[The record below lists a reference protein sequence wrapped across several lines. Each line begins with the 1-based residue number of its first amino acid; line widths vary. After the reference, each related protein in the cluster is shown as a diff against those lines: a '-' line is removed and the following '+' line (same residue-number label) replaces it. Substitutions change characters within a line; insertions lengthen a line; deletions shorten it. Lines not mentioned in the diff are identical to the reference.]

1 MSIRAIDVKP
11 LKNYELE
18 VVFENGEIKKFDVKP
33 YLQYKAFQKIKNIE
47 MFNTV
52 KIGGLSIEW
61 ADGTD
66 ICPDELYNNSRIVFH
81 RVKEVT
87 PLEDMLLKIKFVNNE
102 TKVYDV
108 KPIIKK
114 WKVFSELKDNEL
126 FEKVKVD
133 QGGYGISW
141 NDNIDL
147 ACDELWENSSFM
159 EEISRNL

>member
-1 MSIRAIDVKP
+1 MSIKAIDVKP

-18 VVFENGEIKKFDVKP
+18 LTFENGEVKKFDVKP

-61 ADGTD
+61 EDGTD
-66 ICPDELYNNSRIVFH
+66 ICPDELYNNSRVEFY

-87 PLEDMLLKIKFVNNE
+87 PMENMLLKIKFINNQI
-102 TKVYDV
+102 KMYDI
-108 KPIIKK
+108 KPLVKK
-114 WKVFSELKDNEL
+114 WKIFNELKDNEL
-126 FEKVKVD
+126 FRKVKVD

-141 NDNIDL
+141 NDEIDL
-147 ACDELWENSSFM
+147 ACDELWKNGNSI
-159 EEISRNL
+159 E